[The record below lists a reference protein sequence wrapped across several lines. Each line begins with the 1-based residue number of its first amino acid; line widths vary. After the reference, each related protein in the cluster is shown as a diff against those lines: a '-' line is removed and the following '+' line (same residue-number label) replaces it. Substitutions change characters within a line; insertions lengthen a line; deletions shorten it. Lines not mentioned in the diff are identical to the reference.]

1 MNISTTYKWIN
12 SNQFLYF
19 KYKTN
24 VYITITKSKSDK
36 SGFIPF
42 SPSPTPHPAHLHTKY
57 YYYICCCCTA
67 YTHCSSYKKVMLK
80 YKKPIYWLDAVL
92 DWIVAFSQYLFL
104 LTVLYCTVQYCTV
117 LYHHSM
123 LLPCVTAEYTAQLR
137 WMGCYPSLTNQNTDA
152 ARGTQLPHHCG
163 TWKPIKGWVYNQVT
177 FS

>member
-36 SGFIPF
+36 SGFTPF

-57 YYYICCCCTA
+57 YYICCCTA

-80 YKKPIYWLDAVL
+80 YKKTYLLIRWCVGLNSRF
-92 DWIVAFSQYLFL
+92 FSISIFCSLYC
-104 LTVLYCTVQYCTV
+104 TVLYCTVLYCTV
-117 LYHHSM
+117 SSQHASPLCDSRIYCAVAVNG
-123 LLPCVTAEYTAQLR
+123 LLPVT
-137 WMGCYPSLTNQNTDA
+137 N
-152 ARGTQLPHHCG
+152 
-163 TWKPIKGWVYNQVT
+163 
-177 FS
+177 

>member
-36 SGFIPF
+36 SGFTPF

-57 YYYICCCCTA
+57 YYICCCTA

-80 YKKPIYWLDAVL
+80 YKKTYLLIRWCVGLNSRF
-92 DWIVAFSQYLFL
+92 FSISIFCSL
-104 LTVLYCTVQYCTV
+104 YCTV
-117 LYHHSM
+117 LYSTV
-123 LLPCVTAEYTAQLR
+123 LYCIITACFSPCVTAEYTAQLR

-152 ARGTQLPHHCG
+152 VRGT
-163 TWKPIKGWVYNQVT
+163 VT
-177 FS
+177 APSRYMKTHKRMGVQSGYIS

>member
-36 SGFIPF
+36 SGFTPF

-57 YYYICCCCTA
+57 YYICCCTA

-152 ARGTQLPHHCG
+152 ARGT
-163 TWKPIKGWVYNQVT
+163 VT
-177 FS
+177 APSRYMKTHKRMWCTIRLH

>member
-36 SGFIPF
+36 SGFTPF

-57 YYYICCCCTA
+57 YYYICCCTA

-92 DWIVAFSQYLFL
+92 DWIVAFSQYLFFAHC
-104 LTVLYCTVQYCTV
+104 TVLYCTVQYCTV

-123 LLPCVTAEYTAQLR
+123 LLPVCDSRIHCAVAVNGLLPVT
-137 WMGCYPSLTNQNTDA
+137 N
-152 ARGTQLPHHCG
+152 
-163 TWKPIKGWVYNQVT
+163 
-177 FS
+177 